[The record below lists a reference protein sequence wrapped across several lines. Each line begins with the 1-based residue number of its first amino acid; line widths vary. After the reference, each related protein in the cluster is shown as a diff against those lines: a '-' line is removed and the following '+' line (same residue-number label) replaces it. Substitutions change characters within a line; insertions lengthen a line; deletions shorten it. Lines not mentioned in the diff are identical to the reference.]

1 VKAQCIPFTQIP
13 HTTKL
18 FSDYLYDFS
27 KVSSFYPR
35 PPHYG
40 DWLVEQAQLEQSKTV
55 PYDADRR
62 RQVAAVL
69 ARQNRAWG
77 ASDATQA
84 NVARFEAGALAAVTG
99 QQVGLFGGPLFTV
112 FKVLSAVRLAEEASA
127 KGVPTVP
134 VFWLATA
141 DHDLAEV
148 NHAFLAGA
156 GGEPERLTSSSA
168 GIPGAP
174 VGGIR
179 FGDEIV
185 AVVEHAARLL
195 GGGEALGRLRA
206 AYRPGETL
214 GGAFAKFYAKIF
226 GGLGI
231 IILDPDDAGLHGL
244 AGPVLAAAI
253 SDAAGL
259 NEGLLERGKQL
270 TRAGYHEQ
278 VKVTPA
284 STAVFSLRNGA
295 RTAIHRSRTN
305 GDVLEIGAGKI
316 LRDALLQRIAERPE
330 EFSPNALLRPVVQD
344 SLLPTL
350 AYVGGP
356 AEVAYFAQSAVLYE
370 RLLGRVTPILPR
382 FSATVVDAKQAG
394 LLERYGLSLTD
405 VYGGAEAV
413 LRRIATLT
421 LPPQVQAEFDA
432 AEKGLEGSLAGLRA
446 TLTRLDPTL
455 TDAADRASRK
465 IQYQL
470 ARLRQRAA
478 NAELRRNEVL
488 SRHAGVL
495 NNALY
500 PDTIPQEREFAAVQF
515 LARYGVEFLTRVL
528 ENVRPDCVDHQLL
541 LV

>member
-1 VKAQCIPFTQIP
+1 MKAQCLPFTQIP
-13 HTTKL
+13 QTTKI
-18 FSDYLYDFS
+18 FADYLYDFS

-35 PPHYG
+35 SPHYG
-40 DWLVEQAQLEQSKTV
+40 DWLVEQSQNMK
-55 PYDADRR
+55 YDAERR

-69 ARQNRAWG
+69 ARQNRGWG
-77 ASDATQA
+77 ASEKTLA
-84 NVARFEAGALAAVTG
+84 NLAKFEAGALAAVTG
-99 QQVGLFGGPLFTV
+99 QQVGLLGGPLFTV

-148 NHAFLAGA
+148 NHAFLPGP

-185 AVVEHAARLL
+185 ALVEHAAGLL
-195 GGGEALGRLRA
+195 GGGEAADWLRA
-206 AYRPGETL
+206 AYRPGETF
-214 GGAFAKFYAKIF
+214 GGAFAKFYAKVF
-226 GGLGI
+226 GGLGVI
-231 IILDPDDAGLHGL
+231 LLDPDDAGLHGL
-244 AGPVLAAAI
+244 AGPVLVAAI
-253 SDAAGL
+253 ENAAVL

-284 STAVFSLRNGA
+284 STAVFSLRNGV

-305 GDVLEIGAGKI
+305 GDAFEIGGEKI
-316 LRDALLQRIAERPE
+316 LRDAVLQRIAEHPE

-370 RLLGRVTPILPR
+370 KLLGRVTPILPR
-382 FSATVVDAKQAG
+382 FSATVIDAKQAG

-405 VYGGAEAV
+405 LYGGAEAV
-413 LRRIATLT
+413 LRRIAALT

-432 AEKGLEGSLAGLRA
+432 AEKGLEGTLAGLRS
-446 TLTRLDPTL
+446 TVTRLDPTL
-455 TDAADRASRK
+455 TDAAERASRK

-495 NNALY
+495 SNALY
-500 PDTIPQEREFAAVQF
+500 PDKVPQEREFAAAQF
-515 LARYGVEFLTRVL
+515 LARYDAEFVTNVL

-541 LV
+541 FV